1 MIYIVRLTSLVYEV
15 TGSADNT
22 GNGGGAEVGGG
33 GGFLGDGRPV
43 DHQSRVSRGIDFRIK
58 IHFPLFIIHTDS
70 DDDLFLFKS

>member
-1 MIYIVRLTSLVYEV
+1 MISTVWLTSLVYEV
-15 TGSADNT
+15 AGGADNT

-33 GGFLGDGRPV
+33 RGFLGDGRPV
-43 DHQSRVSRGIDFRIK
+43 DHQSRVSGGIDFRIK